1 MFGGLTRSRAWLWVQ
16 ALCKILADE
25 VVRQVIK
32 SLSGGMSIDVQVQV
46 YK

>member
-1 MFGGLTRSRAWLWVQ
+1 MFGGLWVR
-16 ALCKILADE
+16 ALCKILVGE

-32 SLSGGMSIDVQVQV
+32 SLSRGTSIDVQVQV